1 MPPFDMTGAPRTP
14 EAYRAVLH
22 GPSGRAPAGS
32 CAVRAHQV
40 SSRLPPYDSR
50 VRSIRCGGVDEEC
63 AGQAKSGQVVA
74 RLLAAT
80 ARSAPTRQCSRRPTW
95 RSHALPGS
103 PDGGALPRAA
113 AVGVV
118 AGGGTGSRRSWD
130 ALGQFTG
137 CSCDSRTR
145 SARRTAR
152 AQVPHSSM
160 HRGGFSRSTRPE
172 RQDRYRACPDC
183 GGHDRSLQRC
193 PATADAVHT
202 GVTPRR
208 TPQTAEC
215 SSVDAG
221 PPAGDL
227 SRRTISSRWSGS

>member
-1 MPPFDMTGAPRTP
+1 MRRVHRRPLTHGHAMPPFDMTGAPRTP

-63 AGQAKSGQVVA
+63 DGQAKTGQVVA

-103 PDGGALPRAA
+103 ADGGALPRAA

-118 AGGGTGSRRSWD
+118 TGVG
-130 ALGQFTG
+130 A
-137 CSCDSRTR
+137 
-145 SARRTAR
+145 
-152 AQVPHSSM
+152 
-160 HRGGFSRSTRPE
+160 
-172 RQDRYRACPDC
+172 QDRGDPGTHLVSSPDV
-183 GGHDRSLQRC
+183 
-193 PATADAVHT
+193 PATAGHAAHAVRPVHRCR
-202 GVTPRR
+202 TPRC
-208 TPQTAEC
+208 TGAASP
-215 SSVDAG
+215 D
-221 PPAGDL
+221 PPARIGRAGIERAL
-227 SRRTISSRWSGS
+227 TAVVTTEASSGLRRRLMPSTQG

>member
-32 CAVRAHQV
+32 CAVRAHPGT
-40 SSRLPPYDSR
+40 SRLPLYDSR

-63 AGQAKSGQVVA
+63 AGQAKTGQVVA

-103 PDGGALPRAA
+103 ADGGALPRAA

-118 AGGGTGSRRSWD
+118 TGVGAQDRGDPGMHLVSSPAVPATAGH
-130 ALGQFTG
+130 
-137 CSCDSRTR
+137 
-145 SARRTAR
+145 ARRTAR

-160 HRGGFSRSTRPE
+160 HRGGFSRSTRPD
-172 RQDRYRACPDC
+172 RQGRYRACPDC

-193 PATADAVHT
+193 PATAVAVHT

-208 TPQTAEC
+208 TPQTTEC
-215 SSVDAG
+215 SSVGAR

-227 SRRTISSRWSGS
+227 SRRTISSRWGGS